1 MLFSGN
7 QSWLLSRKIPIEVD
21 KFPINAS
28 ICKGLYHCHVRLRL
42 LFVQIHPNWFVVS
55 TPLKNISRMIIP
67 NIWKTNACSKPPIS
81 QKNIHHSFSLAK
93 LQTPQPSHILLSRV
107 KGHWNVSTTRLQV
120 DVTMLTSMPEGQ
132 RWMLDAMPSWWQL
145 YALAILNMLIF
156 AELIYI

>member
-1 MLFSGN
+1 MFDCGYYLSKYIPTGLWFQPLWKILVG
-7 QSWLLSRKIPIEVD
+7 WL
-21 KFPINAS
+21 FPIYG
-28 ICKGLYHCHVRLRL
+28 KQMHV
-42 LFVQIHPNWFVVS
+42 PNHQS
-55 TPLKNISRMIIP
+55 AK
-67 NIWKTNACSKPPIS
+67 KH
-81 QKNIHHSFSLAK
+81 IHHSFLLAK

-156 AELIYI
+156 AELIYIYIYNGIMIFHDCGIMIFHV